1 VTPASPMGIRPKLL
15 CLIATLLLLIGL
27 MPATGA
33 RAHEIRPALLNIVE
47 QEAGWFEVTW
57 KVPVL
62 GEQVLSLRPILP
74 PSLVPVGPPAK
85 HTLPG
90 AQIEFSTFK
99 IEEGSL
105 VGETILIEGLSAQQI
120 DVLLQIALA
129 DGTTHSAIL
138 RPKSTSFV
146 VPAEESSWEVASS
159 YWIMGTTHILTGI
172 DHLLFV
178 LALMLIVPGYWM
190 LFKTITAFTVAHSLS
205 LGLAALGF
213 VHVPPGPTE
222 AVIALSILFL
232 ALEVVRSR
240 QGKFGL
246 TERAPWIV
254 AFLFG
259 LFHGLGF
266 AGALTQIGL
275 PEHAIPLA
283 LFMFNVGVETGQILF
298 VSGVLVVTAA
308 LRRLP
313 FAWPAESWR
322 LAPYAIGSAAAFWTI
337 ERVTGFL

>member
-1 VTPASPMGIRPKLL
+1 MTRRKNKRTW
-15 CLIATLLLLIGL
+15 LIGALFLLIGL
-27 MPATGA
+27 IQTVGA
-33 RAHEIRPALLNIVE
+33 AAHEIRPALLDIIE
-47 QEAGWFEVTW
+47 EKPGWFNVTW

-62 GEQVLSLRPILP
+62 GERVLSLRPILP
-74 PSLVPVGPPAK
+74 SSLVPVGPPAK
-85 HTLPG
+85 HSLPG
-90 AQIEFSTFK
+90 AEIEYSTFK
-99 IEEGSL
+99 ISEGSL
-105 VGETILIEGLSAQQI
+105 VGETILIEGLSALQI
-120 DVLLQIALA
+120 DVLLQIAFA
-129 DGTTHSAIL
+129 DGRTHSAIL
-138 RPKSTSFV
+138 RPKSPSFV
-146 VPAEESSWEVASS
+146 IPVEESSWEVASS
-159 YWIMGTTHILTGI
+159 YWMMGTTHILSGI

-178 LALMLIVPGYWM
+178 LALMLIVSGNWM

-232 ALEVVRSR
+232 AVEVVHSR
-240 QGKFGL
+240 QGKISL

-254 AFLFG
+254 AFIFG

-283 LFMFNVGVETGQILF
+283 LFMFNVGVESGQILF
-298 VSGVLVVTAA
+298 VSGVLVVAAA
-308 LRRLP
+308 LRRIP

-322 LAPYAIGSAAAFWTI
+322 LVPYAIGSAAAFWTI
-337 ERVTGFL
+337 ERVATFL

>member
-1 VTPASPMGIRPKLL
+1 MFAALALLVALASV
-15 CLIATLLLLIGL
+15 
-27 MPATGA
+27 A
-33 RAHEIRPALLNIVE
+33 RVQAHEVRPALLKITE
-47 QEAGWFEVTW
+47 QEPGWFEVTW

-62 GEQVLSLRPILP
+62 NGKELEISPAMPAVF
-74 PSLVPVGPPAK
+74 VPVGPPSSR
-85 HTLPG
+85 TVPG
-90 AQIEFSTFK
+90 ARIEYANYTT
-99 IEEGSL
+99 EGSPIT
-105 VGETILIEGLSAQQI
+105 GETILIDGLAATQI
-120 DVLLQIALA
+120 DALLEIELA

-138 RPKSTSFV
+138 RPASPSFV
-146 VPAEESSWEVASS
+146 IPAHETKGEVAWS
-159 YWIMGTTHILTGI
+159 YWRMGTTHILSGF

-190 LFKTITAFTVAHSLS
+190 LFKTITAFTVAHSIS

-232 ALEVVRSR
+232 AVEVVHSR
-240 QGKFGL
+240 QGKAGL

-254 AFLFG
+254 AFIFG

-266 AGALTQIGL
+266 AGALSEVGL

-298 VSGVLVVTAA
+298 VCGVLTVATA
-308 LRRLP
+308 LRRVP
-313 FAWPAESWR
+313 VAWPAGSWR
-322 LAPYAIGSAAAFWTI
+322 LMPYIIGSLAAFWTI
-337 ERVTGFL
+337 QRVSSFI